1 MTKPKLTV
9 LKGGLSSG
17 INDKAKHFVSA
28 YVTDTRLMGVL
39 AIVARW
45 EVEEDERDLANRDPD
60 EPYGDLYQ
68 FFYID
73 CEEAGLETYQSQRES
88 RFLDVRMTEQALV
101 GGLGAQKIDLT
112 ERALRGLLHHYKEFN
127 ERHGLPLPKNRD
139 EYGFLFEPE
148 VELSKEEWRELMAAI
163 CGKITSDY
171 QAVNYFLMRCFGQ
184 DYEGALYLTASYQNP
199 PEEAGPLKN
208 DFPLDLYSE
217 YIKTTFCR
225 NVIDENKRYGD
236 GAVEYLCESLVEMN
250 GEYDSLISKVV
261 VKDLCI
267 IGFER
272 LSGFHVSQ
280 IEAAMM
286 LGKSEYINV
295 YEIMLSD
302 REINENLDEF
312 ALGFRTIMSRHRNG
326 RLFMAFKSNNDHV
339 SSREFLLSNDVKG
352 LYYLTDFGQ
361 LILAAYNINDIHQ
374 LERKLSISPLAPYL
388 TATGRYHFKE
398 PLLYEFIESEFEDFE
413 DFLNLLDED

>member
-127 ERHGLPLPKNRD
+127 VYPEG
-139 EYGFLFEPE
+139 YG
-148 VELSKEEWRELMAAI
+148 I
-163 CGKITSDY
+163 
-171 QAVNYFLMRCFGQ
+171 
-184 DYEGALYLTASYQNP
+184 
-199 PEEAGPLKN
+199 
-208 DFPLDLYSE
+208 SE
-217 YIKTTFCR
+217 
-225 NVIDENKRYGD
+225 
-236 GAVEYLCESLVEMN
+236 
-250 GEYDSLISKVV
+250 
-261 VKDLCI
+261 
-267 IGFER
+267 
-272 LSGFHVSQ
+272 
-280 IEAAMM
+280 
-286 LGKSEYINV
+286 
-295 YEIMLSD
+295 
-302 REINENLDEF
+302 
-312 ALGFRTIMSRHRNG
+312 
-326 RLFMAFKSNNDHV
+326 
-339 SSREFLLSNDVKG
+339 
-352 LYYLTDFGQ
+352 
-361 LILAAYNINDIHQ
+361 IL
-374 LERKLSISPLAPYL
+374 
-388 TATGRYHFKE
+388 
-398 PLLYEFIESEFEDFE
+398 
-413 DFLNLLDED
+413 